1 MTTLEKLHSSAM
13 LALGVLAI
21 VASLAGWPSATA
33 ILAGSVCWCAWRSRE
48 VDTEPATIIECELAD
63 GEQGSLQ

>member
-1 MTTLEKLHSSAM
+1 M